1 MAKTRDP
8 RDKDEGAK
16 DELEELTVADMNVEG
31 MPWYRPELKTGDA
44 QGKKNPHPTRLT
56 PRETFHWAVGA
67 LGAGLLVVAA
77 FGLAGFLFI
86 EFCIHVWFR

>member
-8 RDKDEGAK
+8 RSGDEGAK
-16 DELEELTVADMNVEG
+16 DELDEMTVADMNVEG
-31 MPWYRPELKTGDA
+31 MPWYRPELKPKDA
-44 QGKKNPHPTRLT
+44 QGAKNPHPTRMT
-56 PRETFHWAVGA
+56 SRETFHWTLGA